1 MQTFGPRQYFVR
13 ANTLFCRQCFVAAN
27 ILSSPIFCLCLGLKV
42 VGNEKGGGTGGWL
55 LFKDGSGPWRSMS
68 VCFLM
73 LPSSFLQSISISC
86 L

>member
-1 MQTFGPRQYFVR
+1 
-13 ANTLFCRQCFVAAN
+13 
-27 ILSSPIFCLCLGLKV
+27 LSSPIFCLCLGLKV

-68 VCFLM
+68 VCLLM
-73 LPSSFLQSISISC
+73 LPSSLLQSISVSC

>member
-55 LFKDGSGPWRSMS
+55 LFKDGSVVVAVVFTSKYFR
-68 VCFLM
+68 FLFVK
-73 LPSSFLQSISISC
+73 PS
-86 L
+86 